1 MKKIES
7 GNKDE
12 TNNKKVKKEPVV
24 KEKNETM
31 NDEIFNK
38 KIKRHGIYLSYKMR
52 IVLLI
57 IFILFFIFTAT
68 FLLTKSFAGPKLLS
82 VNYIESSDIDYKVY
96 LEENDYFNDEYLP
109 KDMTYVSNLI
119 KNITIDFNYKFDIE
133 KLNNFNVDYSV
144 VGKLIITNQKDGKL
158 FLEKDYT
165 LLDSTKEEIKNSN
178 SYTLNKEVVVDY
190 NYFNNLATSFKRN
203 YGVDSES
210 NLKVYLVVKEKSTE
224 QSSYDF
230 DNTNTMLLNI
240 PLTEKAVNIKLDY
253 NNLNENKKIL
263 VNEKPKLNDY
273 YSYAVATALLI
284 ITVELVYRL
293 FSLVVVNKQKKSDY
307 DKYIEKILRE
317 YDRLIVNTKTAPDK
331 NKMNIIKIDSF
342 QELLDARDNVK
353 DAIKY
358 YVVTEHQ
365 KCNFYF
371 TNGKELYLLVIKAV
385 DINKK

>member
-24 KEKNETM
+24 KENNETM

-82 VNYIESSDIDYKVY
+82 VNYIESSDIDYRVY

-210 NLKVYLVVKEKSTE
+210 NLKVYLVVKEKSIE

-284 ITVELVYRL
+284 ITVDLVYRL

-358 YVVTEHQ
+358 YVVAEHQ